1 MTEAI
6 KTVRIISAA
15 QAGNDVS
22 NHKTVN
28 IITTSKYDP
37 GNEIPTRLQQTGA
50 TGPLAF
56 DAPYP
61 TVVAGPTGASSI
73 SPTNSLPTIF
83 VSGYNGPV

>member
-6 KTVRIISAA
+6 KTVRIVAA
-15 QAGNDVS
+15 SQVGVDQNV
-22 NHKTVN
+22 HKTVN

-37 GNEIPTRLQQTGA
+37 AEQIPTRLQQTGA